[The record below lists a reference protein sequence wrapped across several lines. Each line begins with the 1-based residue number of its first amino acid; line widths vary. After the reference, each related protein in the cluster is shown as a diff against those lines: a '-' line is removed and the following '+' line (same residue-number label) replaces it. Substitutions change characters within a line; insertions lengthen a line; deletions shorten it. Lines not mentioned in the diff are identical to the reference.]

1 MRIGSGTSQ
10 QENKLELT
18 EEERREAVANVEKI
32 EAKALS
38 EEVMKN
44 NSTYRVLIVDDND
57 GALDTMQINLRNIGI
72 DKVTRTT
79 NPVEALEM
87 IKSNDSFDILIT
99 DYLMTPINGDELVSE
114 IRKTNFSLFIIIV
127 TGYSDR
133 KPPLETVASL
143 NIQGYCQK
151 TDKMD
156 ELNVWIQSGIKSIEQ
171 NKRIRQLY
179 AEAKSYSEEV
189 EKLHSELE
197 HNYYEVIDTLRK
209 VVDAKDTYTRGHAD
223 RVAMFSVYLGK
234 QINLSEEMLKALKIG
249 GLFHDIGKI
258 GIRDEILKKETQ
270 LTNEE
275 YEHIKKHAL
284 IGHSL
289 IYNNK
294 MFDKVVPAI
303 RNHHER
309 YDGNGYPDRLSG
321 ENIPLIARIV
331 AIADAFDAMTSRRN
345 YNDPKTFINAKE
357 ELKKNAST
365 QFDTILVDKFIE
377 AFNSN
382 QKQIEEEI
390 TKIANENLL
399 NDQLS
404 LHKVI

>member
-365 QFDTILVDKFIE
+365 QFDPILVDKFIE